1 MWFLIK
7 GGFWFALVLVLLPF
21 LVPGENKAG
30 HDPAQV
36 DMGATVSAATEALS
50 YIGALC
56 VQKPDVCEKGSET
69 VTVLGQRA
77 RDGAR
82 IAYEFLDKQFAGG
95 EATVTTGTVPAGQ
108 AAKPHTAAPH
118 GAAAQDT
125 ATREAHGEPARTA
138 EAGGSTEAEPVNI
151 PVPSRRIAPEGAL

>member
-7 GGFWFALVLVLLPF
+7 GTFWFALVLVLLPF
-21 LVPGENKAG
+21 VVPGEDK
-30 HDPAQV
+30 PAQDTTKV

-50 YIGALC
+50 NNGALC

-82 IAYEFLDKQFAGG
+82 IAYEFLDRQFAGG
-95 EATVTTGTVPAGQ
+95 EATVTTGTVVKPRHGASQNTMPDDAPQ
-108 AAKPHTAAPH
+108 AARALPERA
-118 GAAAQDT
+118 
-125 ATREAHGEPARTA
+125 
-138 EAGGSTEAEPVNI
+138 EAEPANV
-151 PVPSRRIAPEGAL
+151 PVPARRIAPEGSL